1 VSGEPLLQGRVRA
14 RFGRFELDSSI
25 TLAERGISA
34 VFGPSGCGKSL
45 LLRWLAGLIQV
56 RDAELSCGGEL
67 WQQGRKCLPTHR
79 RGLGY
84 VAQQPALFPH
94 LSVREN
100 LEFGYRRSQVRRVSP
115 ETVIEALSLAPLFG
129 QPVDTLSGGQR
140 QRLAIGRA
148 LLCSPRLL
156 LLDEPLSALDRP
168 ARLAILRDLRR
179 LQAELDVPMLYVSH
193 AAEEIE
199 RLADHVLLMRE
210 GRLSPPQ
217 PIAQLC
223 ADPAAPLDPDSG
235 PVNLLDTETLE
246 FDAADA
252 LAALG
257 YGDLQLRVPSTQ
269 RPPARARLRISA
281 REIALAKRRPEQAS
295 FQNVLPMRIDS
306 LLEVGIGRVALVCA
320 SAGGARLQVEL
331 TARAVRELEL
341 ETGQSV
347 WLLLK
352 ALALLD

>member
-1 VSGEPLLQGRVRA
+1 MSGQPLLQGQVRA
-14 RFGRFELDSSI
+14 RFGRFELDSCI
-25 TLAERGISA
+25 LIAERGISA

-45 LLRWLAGLIQV
+45 LLRWLAGLSQV
-56 RDAELSCGGEL
+56 RDAELHCAGEL
-67 WQQGRKCLPTHR
+67 WQQGRRSLPTHR

-100 LEFGYRRSQVRRVSP
+100 LEFGYRRSRSKRIAP
-115 ETVIEALSLAPLFG
+115 ETVIEALALAPLFA
-129 QPVDTLSGGQR
+129 QPVETLSGGQR

-168 ARLAILRDLRR
+168 ARLSILRDLRR
-179 LQAELDVPMLYVSH
+179 LQAELEVPMLYVSH

-199 RLADHVLLMRE
+199 RLADQVLLMRD
-210 GRLSPPQ
+210 GRLSEPR

-235 PVNLLDTETLE
+235 PVNLLDTETID

-252 LAALG
+252 LATLG
-257 YGDLQLRVPSTQ
+257 FGDLRLRVPATQ

-281 REIALAKRRPEQAS
+281 REIALAKRKPEQAS

-306 LLEVGIGRVALVCA
+306 LTEVGAGRLALVCL

-331 TARAVRELEL
+331 TARSVRELEL
-341 ETGQSV
+341 EAGQAV